1 MEIAHT
7 EESFHIEN
15 IVFTCYRA
23 IDELRGN
30 FTQLLV
36 PKPHLIQLPGQV
48 ILHQN
53 VTDFGKLTKET
64 ASVRVQ
70 A

>member
-1 MEIAHT
+1 MEIAYT
-7 EESFHIEN
+7 GEYFHLAN

-53 VTDFGKLTKET
+53 ITDTGKLTKET
-64 ASVRVQ
+64 RR
-70 A
+70 